1 MRVITFNRDLMRPV
15 SLTVNETNITLA
27 ASTRLIIEE
36 IFPTLSGK
44 VNQDLLEEVRVRHGV
59 LSEGL
64 KQKLVRKEVARL
76 FPRDQAFGI
85 MEWYWKL
92 NMCMEEMVVIRSI
105 DVSLRRLGLLKHY
118 VLTTHARPEV
128 VPDRVESE
136 YG

>member
-105 DVSLRRLGLLKHY
+105 DVSLRRLGL
-118 VLTTHARPEV
+118 
-128 VPDRVESE
+128 
-136 YG
+136 